1 MLQLTFVCFLLLPL
15 SVVGLLPI
23 NDVIGEPAVE
33 CGEREIRVSV
43 RTSKPFHGRMFI
55 RGNSQRAECAK
66 DFTQTRLSSHE
77 NATQVQMTLDYNACG
92 TERIRSLS
100 PKGVTY
106 ASTVV
111 LQFHKIFITHGD
123 KSFHIRC
130 FYAELDATVT
140 SQFEV
145 GHIPTTSIEMT
156 MDPPKCSYTVR
167 SNSFNGPV
175 VRSAKVGDEVFHR
188 WECTGNNGNF
198 QFRPFYF
205 QTINSTHFHI
215 RADIYG
221 MLVHSCF
228 VEDQQGRNTE
238 IVDRD
243 GCSTDRELLPEL
255 LYNNDLGLAYARTE
269 VFKYPDYS
277 FVHFKCQIKICNKL
291 NDGCRGLS
299 PPSCDARRE
308 SRFKRRSIHPGP
320 QQISID
326 VITPDIL
333 VIDSEDVDFNTN
345 SHPLTTTPQV
355 ATSLEGSWLKS
366 EIFSSQQPS
375 TTCNSEY
382 IMFCVMISILS
393 ILVAS
398 TFFILYLYMRKS
410 CAERSISEENLHNYF
425 SANSIDQLTKR
436 IG

>member
-23 NDVIGEPAVE
+23 NDVIGEPQVE

-55 RGNSQRAECAK
+55 RGNSQRAECAR
-66 DFTQTRLSSHE
+66 DFTQTRLSSSE
-77 NATQVQMTLDYNACG
+77 NATHVQMTLDYNACG

-198 QFRPFYF
+198 QFQPLHFW
-205 QTINSTHFHI
+205 TIHRIFTYMQIFTVCLCTAVLLKINKVEIQKLST
-215 RADIYG
+215 
-221 MLVHSCF
+221 V
-228 VEDQQGRNTE
+228 
-238 IVDRD
+238 
-243 GCSTDRELLPEL
+243 TDRELLPEL

-299 PPSCDARRE
+299 PPSCNARRE
-308 SRFKRRSIHPGP
+308 SRFKRRSIHPGL

-333 VIDSEDVDFNTN
+333 VIDSEDVDLNTN
-345 SHPLTTTPQV
+345 DHPLTTTQQV

-398 TFFILYLYMRKS
+398 TFFILYFYLRKS